1 MRAEQLNGAARD
13 ERDEAFMN
21 ELRALPKF
29 AGGFTREALA
39 RQVEIGRLMR
49 VVWVK
54 YFPHLRDSFNALPEL
69 EKV

>member
-1 MRAEQLNGAARD
+1 MRAEQLTGAERD
-13 ERDEAFMN
+13 RRDEAFMD

-29 AGGFTREALA
+29 MGGFTKEALA